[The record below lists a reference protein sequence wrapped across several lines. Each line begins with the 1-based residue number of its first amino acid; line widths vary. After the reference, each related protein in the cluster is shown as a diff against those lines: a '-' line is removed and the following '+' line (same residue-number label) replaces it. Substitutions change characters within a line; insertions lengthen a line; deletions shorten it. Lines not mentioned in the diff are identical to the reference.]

1 MSYQLSDG
9 TALKLDLPWSNPATG
24 VQYPA
29 NWLRLSTER
38 DRELLGITW
47 VAETSNSYDQ
57 RFYKGYDD
65 DGNLIPKRLVD
76 ENAVGE
82 DGEAV
87 LDADGNQVV
96 DTGLKTLW
104 KATQNE
110 IAASLLAPSDWRV
123 VKVLEVN
130 TSFSAA
136 KTALPTKWQTYRAA
150 VRTACNTRQT
160 EIDNCSDVAALKELL
175 FGSAQIAKTKEQ
187 QRTDADGNGVV
198 DDDGTPIMETVN
210 DLDDDGNIVMI
221 DNPNLATAWPDA
233 IE

>member
-1 MSYQLSDG
+1 MGYQLSDG
-9 TALKLDLPWSNPATG
+9 TALKLDLPWTNPTTG
-24 VQYPA
+24 VQHPA

-47 VAETSNSYDQ
+47 VAETNQVWDQ
-57 RFYKGYDD
+57 KFYKGYDD
-65 DGNLIPKRLVD
+65 DGNLIPKRLED

-104 KATQNE
+104 KAKQNE
-110 IAASLLAPSDWRV
+110 IAATLLAPSDWRV
-123 VKVLEVN
+123 VKELEVN
-130 TSFSAA
+130 SSFANARTAYPSA
-136 KTALPTKWQTYRAA
+136 WMTYRAA

-175 FGSAQIAKTKEQ
+175 FGSAQIQ
-187 QRTDADGNGVV
+187 QTDDDGNGVV
-198 DDDGTPIMETVN
+198 DDDGN
-210 DLDDDGNIVMI
+210 AVMI
-221 DNPNLATAWPDA
+221 ANPNIATAWPDSV
-233 IE
+233 E

>member
-1 MSYQLSDG
+1 MGYQIGDRKLPLDVAWTDADG
-9 TALKLDLPWSNPATG
+9 I
-24 VQYPA
+24 QRPA

-57 RFYKGYDD
+57 RFYWSPTLAKQLNDKPAVD
-65 DGNLIPKRLVD
+65 EDGN
-76 ENAVGE
+76 ETGE
-82 DGEAV
+82 T
-87 LDADGNQVV
+87 Q
-96 DTGLKTLW
+96 TGLKTLW
-104 KATQNE
+104 KAKQNE

-175 FGSAQIAKTKEQ
+175 FGPPQIVQ
-187 QRTDADGNGVV
+187 SDADGH
-198 DDDGTPIMETVN
+198 TV
-210 DLDDDGNIVMI
+210 LDDNDNPVMI
-221 DNPNLATAWPDA
+221 ANPNVATAWPDPVQ
-233 IE
+233 